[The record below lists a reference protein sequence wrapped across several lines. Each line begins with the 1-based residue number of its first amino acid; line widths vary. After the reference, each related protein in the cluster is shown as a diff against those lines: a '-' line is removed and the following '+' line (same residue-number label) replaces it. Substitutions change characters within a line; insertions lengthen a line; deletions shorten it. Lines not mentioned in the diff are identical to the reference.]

1 MQMLNQNMNQ
11 EKMLQWINEV
21 SFAVTDVL
29 LYLDTHPDD
38 VDAMNYFNHYN
49 MEREKALNL
58 YASQYTPLVLSNT
71 EACNHWNWVTD
82 PWPWEGGC
90 K

>member
-1 MQMLNQNMNQ
+1 MQMLNKNMNQ
-11 EKMLQWINEV
+11 AQMLRWIDEV

-38 VDAMNYFNHYN
+38 VEAINYFNHYN
-49 MEREKALNL
+49 AEREKALAL
-58 YASQYTPLVLSNT
+58 YASQYTPLVLNNV
-71 EACNHWNWVTD
+71 EDCNHWYWVTD
-82 PWPWEGGC
+82 PWPWEGVC

>member
-1 MQMLNQNMNQ
+1 MNQNMT
-11 EKMLQWINEV
+11 EKRRMLMDISV
-21 SFAVTDVL
+21 LDFTTTDL
-29 LYLDTHPDD
+29 REYLDTHPDD

>member
-1 MQMLNQNMNQ
+1 MPNQNMNQ
-11 EKMLQWINEV
+11 SQMLRWIDEV

-38 VDAMNYFNHYN
+38 VDAINYFNHYN
-49 MEREKALNL
+49 MEREKALKI
-58 YASQYTPLVLSNT
+58 YASQFTPLVLANVDD
-71 EACNHWNWVTD
+71 CNNHWNWVTD

-90 K
+90 R